1 MSITLYKRGSRG
13 EVVKQIQK
21 ALYGAGYPTGVIDG
35 VYGEM
40 TENAVRQF
48 QKAKG
53 LKADGI
59 VGPATLAMLFP
70 QRLKKSHR
78 TIKEIIVHCT
88 ADLEGQD
95 KSIEDIRRDHK
106 AKGWGDIGYHYVIDR
121 KGIIHNGRDVEYAGV
136 HCKGH
141 NQYSIGVAYIGGLEN
156 KPGVP
161 YSKQKPK
168 DTRTLSQKAA
178 LLSLLM
184 DLRKLYPNAKIIG
197 HRDTSPD
204 LNGNGIVEPCE
215 FIKACPSFD
224 VKTEYRKI

>member
-1 MSITLYKRGSRG
+1 MTLYKKGSRG

-21 ALYGAGYPTGVIDG
+21 ALNLLPDG
-35 VYGEM
+35 VFGIL
-40 TENAVRQF
+40 TEAAVKSF

-53 LKADGI
+53 LTADGI
-59 VGPATLAMLFP
+59 VGPATLALLFP

-88 ADLEGQD
+88 ATPEGQD
-95 KSIEDIRRDHK
+95 VSIESIRRDHK
-106 AKGWGDIGYHYVIDR
+106 AQGWGDIGYHYVINR
-121 KGIIHNGRDVEYAGV
+121 KGEVLNGRDVEYAGV

-168 DTRTLSQKAA
+168 DTRTLKQKAA
-178 LLSLLM
+178 LLNLLKE
-184 DLRKLYPNAKIIG
+184 LRKLYPSAKIIG

-224 VKTEYRKI
+224 AKTEYRGI

>member
-1 MSITLYKRGSRG
+1 MTLYKKGSRG

-21 ALYGAGYPTGVIDG
+21 ALNLLPDG
-35 VYGEM
+35 VFGVL
-40 TENAVRQF
+40 TEAAVKSF

-53 LKADGI
+53 LTADGI
-59 VGPATLAMLFP
+59 VGPATLALLFP

-88 ADLEGQD
+88 ATPEGQD
-95 KSIEDIRRDHK
+95 VSIESIRRDHK
-106 AKGWGDIGYHYVIDR
+106 AQGWGDIGYHYVINR
-121 KGIIHNGRDVEYAGV
+121 KGEVLNGRDVEYAGV

-156 KPGVP
+156 KPGVA

-168 DTRTLSQKAA
+168 DTRTLKQKSA
-178 LLSLLM
+178 LLNLLTE
-184 DLRKLYPNAKIIG
+184 LRKLYPYAKIIG

-215 FIKACPSFD
+215 FVKACPSFD
-224 VKTEYRKI
+224 AKTEYRGI

>member
-1 MSITLYKRGSRG
+1 MTLYKKGSRG

-21 ALYGAGYPTGVIDG
+21 ALNLLPDG
-35 VYGEM
+35 VFGIL
-40 TENAVRQF
+40 TEAAVKSF
-48 QKAKG
+48 QKSKG
-53 LKADGI
+53 LTPDGI
-59 VGPATLAMLFP
+59 VGPATLALLFP

-88 ADLEGQD
+88 ATPEGQD
-95 KSIEDIRRDHK
+95 VSIESIRRDHK
-106 AKGWGDIGYHYVIDR
+106 AQGWGDIGYHYVINR
-121 KGIIHNGRDVEYAGV
+121 KGEVLNGRDVEYAGV

-168 DTRTLSQKAA
+168 DTRTLKQKAA
-178 LLSLLM
+178 LLNLLKE
-184 DLRKLYPNAKIIG
+184 LRKLYPSAKIIG

-224 VKTEYRKI
+224 AKTEYRGI

>member
-1 MSITLYKRGSRG
+1 MTLYKKGSRG

-21 ALYGAGYPTGVIDG
+21 ALNLLPDG
-35 VYGEM
+35 VFGVL
-40 TENAVRQF
+40 TEAAVKSF

-53 LKADGI
+53 LTADGI
-59 VGPATLAMLFP
+59 VGPATLALLFP

-88 ADLEGQD
+88 ATPEGQD
-95 KSIEDIRRDHK
+95 VSIESIRRDHK
-106 AKGWGDIGYHYVIDR
+106 AQCWGDIGYHYVINR
-121 KGIIHNGRDVEYAGV
+121 MGEVLNGRDVEYAGV

-156 KPGVP
+156 KPGVA

-168 DTRTLSQKAA
+168 DTRTLKQKSA
-178 LLSLLM
+178 LLNLLTE
-184 DLRKLYPNAKIIG
+184 LRKLYPYAKIIG

-215 FIKACPSFD
+215 FVKACPSFD
-224 VKTEYRKI
+224 AKTEYRGI